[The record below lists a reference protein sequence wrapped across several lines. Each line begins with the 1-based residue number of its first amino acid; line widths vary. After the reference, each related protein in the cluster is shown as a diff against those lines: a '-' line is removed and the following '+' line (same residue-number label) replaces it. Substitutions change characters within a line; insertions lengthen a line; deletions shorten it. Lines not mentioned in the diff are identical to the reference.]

1 MQERIII
8 FLSIANILYLPGC
21 PSVYGETIL
30 NSPGYEEDIV
40 IEDRAKAAAL
50 RSNKD
55 SYLRKEESRSELLGK
70 WRNNGEAL
78 EPKWR
83 DGDAVP
89 FLPFSQFA
97 RTYSQKD
104 SDLIGD
110 DNSYDV
116 VYRDNINY
124 RRLDEDRENH
134 YVDSRQDRPFSL
146 PDDSP
151 TMRLEEKKHGR
162 QLRGKIEQVPVESFP
177 NDKFLRNDRVG
188 STDYRD
194 TFQIRPNE
202 YEHELTDEEHLKP
215 RPRKRR
221 PPQNEEFVL
230 SAKETLRHDR
240 TKASSTLQSNNN
252 MEEAS
257 PKKIEAI
264 KSLLKMQQEEGV
276 SISEILRRKNL
287 TLTDLLKGKADVIS
301 ALKMEEIDEIGDD
314 IEQISMA
321 MTSTLAKLPSTTFPS
336 IFDVSSSK
344 LSDIMTSEK
353 TTTID
358 HSLKKIAQLK
368 ETTTEAVAT
377 VSSSEISIDLNNNDD
392 NADQNLNSMR
402 GGIYSDENHDEIM
415 EFSDF
420 TDYKKGRTT
429 ASPIWISLVPENNAI
444 VRSMENIN
452 INRTNS
458 DSTVSIIKILNP
470 TVEPF
475 IEKTFQENEPFNKAY
490 TDAIN
495 KEGNSNLAVAEDH
508 FDNISEADYQYD
520 APSNDMKQDNEAG
533 VFSLMNKN
541 DCKNDSDK
549 DKTIYLEKDK
559 DHSEEFISKS
569 KNDSSFEET
578 IKTFFRDHPN
588 VENVMSEGKHYED
601 IISEIEPEARAEIF
615 ELFASGSGGKNL
627 ERLLK
632 SRNMTLE
639 ELIALRQRGSSK
651 VHLAEVSRLRN
662 HKALRISKDN
672 QLSEKK
678 HPNDPEEKSIIPDP
692 QNENVEIKKLINKT
706 EHVSTSQI
714 PPKLDKETTES
725 SFTTEISFKSI
736 KDHSK
741 KEHEEDPN
749 RFIEITELFNTFTSS
764 SFGKNQDQRLSE
776 NIRETLNNN
785 KINDVKN
792 DYATKMIRND
802 TEVDVNVVY
811 EGSRN
816 NVKYDDYDENEDR
829 EKSLSKIKPSIIAS
843 GAILGV
849 TIVVFLAIF
858 VTCRIRHKQKYRY
871 RKSFPRTVFQSPI
884 ATARKLSNTS
894 SLNNIMVSVVA
905 TSTTKRT
912 EKNDM
917 QQTSSNDYDPKCDID
932 NDSLDANDSWE
943 TIPDYIK

>member
-1 MQERIII
+1 MQKRIII

-21 PSVYGETIL
+21 PSVYAETAL
-30 NSPGYEEDIV
+30 NRPEYEEDII
-40 IEDRAKAAAL
+40 IENRAKAAGL

-55 SYLRKEESRSELLGK
+55 LYVSKEESGKSELLGK

-89 FLPFSQFA
+89 FLPFSQFT
-97 RTYSQKD
+97 RTYSQKE
-104 SDLIGD
+104 SDLTGD

-116 VYRDNINY
+116 VYRDNLNY
-124 RRLDEDRENH
+124 RRPNEDRGNH
-134 YVDSRQDRPFSL
+134 YV
-146 PDDSP
+146 PDDSS
-151 TMRLEEKKHGR
+151 TIRLEEKNHGK
-162 QLRGKIEQVPVESFP
+162 QSHEKIEQVSVESFP
-177 NDKFLRNDRVG
+177 KDKFLRNDRVG

-194 TFQIRPNE
+194 TFQVRPNE
-202 YEHELTDEEHLKP
+202 YEHELVDEEYLKP

-240 TKASSTLQSNNN
+240 TKVSSTLQSNNK
-252 MEEAS
+252 MEETS

-264 KSLLKMQQEEGV
+264 KSLLKMQQEEGG
-276 SISEILRRKNL
+276 SLSEILRRKNW

-301 ALKMEEIDEIGDD
+301 ALKMEDIDEIGDD

-321 MTSTLAKLPSTTFPS
+321 MTSTLAKLPSTTFPT

-344 LSDIMTSEK
+344 LSDIITTEK
-353 TTTID
+353 TTTTD
-358 HSLKKIAQLK
+358 HPSTKVAQLK
-368 ETTTEAVAT
+368 AVTTEAVT
-377 VSSSEISIDLNNNDD
+377 IVSSSKISIDLNNSND
-392 NADQNLNSMR
+392 NVDQNLNPMR
-402 GGIYSDENHDEIM
+402 GGGIYSDENHDEIM

-444 VRSMENIN
+444 VRSVDNIHV
-452 INRTNS
+452 NRTNS
-458 DSTVSIIKILNP
+458 DSTSNIVKILNP

-475 IEKTFQENEPFNKAY
+475 MEKTFQENEPFNKPY

-495 KEGNSNLAVAEDH
+495 KKSHSNLAVVEDN

-520 APSNDMKQDNEAG
+520 APSNDMQQD
-533 VFSLMNKN
+533 
-541 DCKNDSDK
+541 DCKNAR
-549 DKTIYLEKDK
+549 DK

-578 IKTFFRDHPN
+578 IKTFFRDYPN

-601 IISEIEPEARAEIF
+601 IMSEIEPEARAEIF
-615 ELFASGSGGKNL
+615 QLFASGSGGKNL

-662 HKALRISKDN
+662 HKALKISEDN

-678 HPNDPEEKSIIPDP
+678 HLNDTEEKSIIPEP
-692 QNENVEIKKLINKT
+692 QNETVEIKKLINKT
-706 EHVSTSQI
+706 EDVGTSQI
-714 PPKLDKETTES
+714 PPRLDKETTES
-725 SFTTEISFKSI
+725 SFTTEISLESI
-736 KDHSK
+736 KDYSK

-749 RFIEITELFNTFTSS
+749 RFIEITELFNTFASS
-764 SFGKNQDQRLSE
+764 SFNKNQDERLSE
-776 NIRETLNNN
+776 NIKETLN
-785 KINDVKN
+785 KKKMHDVQS
-792 DYATKMIRND
+792 D
-802 TEVDVNVVY
+802 TEVDVNVIY

-816 NVKYDDYDENEDR
+816 DAKHNDYDENENR
-829 EKSLSKIKPSIIAS
+829 GKSLSKIKPSIIAS

-858 VTCRIRHKQKYRY
+858 VACRIRHKQKYRY
-871 RKSFPRTVFQSPI
+871 RNSFPRTVFQSPI

-894 SLNNIMVSVVA
+894 SLNNIMVNVVA

-912 EKNDM
+912 EKNDL